1 MTNKIRP
8 IYAGFNEFKKRNAQ
22 PVLEAVE
29 RWIRILEMR
38 HEIYPK
44 WSRRY
49 KTEMDEVFVELSIF
63 DWWTDYI
70 SLNQLKQMRTF
81 LREAIKL
88 GYTGYVCFK
97 VGASGCANGM
107 WASKLPT
114 TNGYSPKGESLY
126 RSFTP
131 DYTYWDIS
139 YNDEYG
145 DKADHLTKRVGK
157 KFDELTTIKDLENA
171 LNETANLLRLLT
183 KYARNMPIEY
193 MTVTERL
200 ELAKAMIKAGTIP
213 AEEVA

>member
-22 PVLEAVE
+22 AVLLEVE
-29 RWIRILEMR
+29 KWIRILEMR
-38 HEIYPK
+38 HKIYPK

-49 KTEMDEVFVELSIF
+49 KTEMDEVFDELSIF
-63 DWWTDYI
+63 DWWTKYI

-107 WASKLPT
+107 WANKLPT
-114 TNGYSPKGESLY
+114 TNGYSPKCEFLY

-131 DYTYWDIS
+131 DYTYWDICDYS
-139 YNDEYG
+139 NGYG
-145 DKADHLTKRVGK
+145 DKGYTLAKAVGK
-157 KFDELTTIKDLENA
+157 EFDELTTIKALEEA
-171 LNETANLLRLLT
+171 LKQT
-183 KYARNMPIEY
+183 K
-193 MTVTERL
+193 
-200 ELAKAMIKAGTIP
+200 
-213 AEEVA
+213 EVA